1 MALSNETVI
10 EEYLNDL
17 GINSYRRLAE
27 IVYEQQR
34 DYIVGLTPND
44 CLQAVL
50 DVMAN
55 REIQHAMLVAIELD
69 SMAQEAANHDGGVAR
84 QANPL
89 IRLLV
94 DDNSNFGVDEHIA
107 MSASGLYGSIATSNF
122 GYLDKVKPGVIG
134 EINDMGK
141 NGTRVTTMIDDMLC
155 AVVASAEATLTD

>member
-1 MALSNETVI
+1 MMSAQKVI

-17 GINSYRRLAE
+17 GIGSYRRLAG

-34 DYIVGLTPND
+34 DYIVGLTQND

-55 REIQHAMLVAIELD
+55 REMQHAMLVAIELD
-69 SMAQEAANHDGGVAR
+69 SIAQEAANHEGGVAR

-107 MSASGLYGSIATSNF
+107 MSVAGLYGSIATSNF